1 MISNGIDLVEI
12 KRVEKALESE
22 HFRKR
27 VYGEIELKE
36 LETKKAESY
45 AAAFAAKEAFSK
57 AVGTGLGGFD
67 LREVEVLHNE
77 NGKPYFKLSGKAKE
91 LADELNF
98 DFALSLTHTDDFA
111 AAMVT
116 AFTKEK

>member
-12 KRVEKALESE
+12 KKIEKALESE
-22 HFRKR
+22 SFKKR
-27 VYGEIELKE
+27 VYGENELKE
-36 LETKKAESY
+36 LENKRVESY

-57 AVGTGLGGFD
+57 AVGTGLCGFD
-67 LREVEVLHNE
+67 LREAEVLHDE
-77 NGKPYFKLSGKAKE
+77 NGKPYFKLSGRAKE
-91 LADELNF
+91 LADKLNF
-98 DFALSLTHTDDFA
+98 DFALSLTHTDEYA